1 MDSKDIS
8 NVVILMEELT
18 GGRVH
23 VDKRV
28 TQYGFSFALLQSS
41 LQLEEKLID
50 LARGFSEGILG
61 IQNF

>member
-1 MDSKDIS
+1 
-8 NVVILMEELT
+8 MEELT